1 LHLVILMFLPPPIQW
16 VIMNAIACQSVV

>member
-1 LHLVILMFLPPPIQW
+1 LIVLMFLPPPIQW